1 MDTVDLVGSQQAWI
15 LEMQLLYSLKIS
27 DISEMKQ
34 ILLTNMKQLQLYS
47 IKMQQVL
54 I

>member
-27 DISEMKQ
+27 DISEMKR
-34 ILLTNMKQLQLYS
+34 ILKINMKRLRLCS

-54 I
+54 T